1 MSEDLASATDPQGVP
16 GVPDAMVELPAR
28 RGRLIWLIPFLA
40 AAVTI
45 WVSVDAWLSRGPQ
58 IEIEFLDAHG
68 LEAGDPVR
76 SHGVEVGR
84 VRDVIFDWLDGQ
96 GRVRVIADLEA
107 DAGPLLR
114 AGTRF
119 WIQRPELDFGGI
131 RGLDTVVGPRYLA
144 LIPGTG
150 DVDDGPFLGLN
161 RTPLVTDASSGDL
174 EIMVVSSERLGMR
187 RGGLVSYRGMPAGR
201 ILDVELTSDSTRVQS
216 TVLIEARYAPLIRS
230 GTRFFSTSG
239 VSFEIGFEG
248 FRTDVDS
255 LESII
260 SGGIGFATPPDA
272 GAVAVTGTRF
282 GLALKAE
289 RAWLE
294 WSPAIALGDLSGG
307 SPPKVRAILRWKSAL
322 LRRARSRRGWVTLMP
337 NGLLVIPTALVTP
350 PADAIDPT
358 LEFGGVSRS
367 VESIEIQGSSVPEAF
382 QVLRLSDFPIEVTG
396 AISGDAQSLSTH
408 VIDPSETLLV
418 HGGAATGPVPL
429 GPGRWEKSQGAF
441 IIDSQAG
448 LTDDQSGCAVT
459 EAGSGRLIGFLV
471 ITDGAVSIVRASPL
485 EPTDE

>member
-1 MSEDLASATDPQGVP
+1 MSEDVTSTSDSRGVSD
-16 GVPDAMVELPAR
+16 VPDAIVEASSR
-28 RGRLIWLIPFLA
+28 RGRLIWLVPVLA
-40 AAVTI
+40 VAVTV
-45 WVSVDAWLSRGPQ
+45 WVSVDAWFGRGPQ

-76 SHGVEVGR
+76 CHGVEVGR
-84 VRDVIFDWLDGQ
+84 VEEVVFDWNDGL
-96 GRVRVIADLEA
+96 GRVRVIAELEA
-107 DAGPLLR
+107 DAGELLR

-144 LIPGTG
+144 LVPGAG
-150 DVDDGPFLGLN
+150 ELDGGPFLGLD
-161 RTPLVTDASSGDL
+161 RTPIVISASSGDL
-174 EIMVVSSERLGMR
+174 EIIVESSERAGMR
-187 RGGLVSYRGMPAGR
+187 RGGLVSYRGMPAGQ
-201 ILDVELTSDSTRVQS
+201 IIDVDLTSDSTRVQS
-216 TVLIEARYAPLIRS
+216 TVLIQERYAPLVRS

-239 VSFEIGFEG
+239 VAFEFGFEG

-272 GAVAVTGTRF
+272 GAAAVTGARF
-282 GLALKAE
+282 DLSVKVD
-289 RAWLE
+289 RDWLE
-294 WSPAIALGDLSGG
+294 WSPAIARGDLAGG
-307 SPPKVRAILRWKSAL
+307 SPPKVRAILRWKSGL
-322 LRRARSRRGWVTLMP
+322 LRRSRSIKGWITLMP
-337 NGLLVIPTALVTP
+337 NGLLVIPTALVTAP
-350 PADAIDPT
+350 DGAISPT

-367 VESIEIQGSSVPEAF
+367 LESIEIQGSSVPEEF

-396 AISGDAQSLSTH
+396 ALSGDARSLSTH
-408 VIDPSETLLV
+408 DIDPGETLLV

-485 EPTDE
+485 EHTDE

>member
-45 WVSVDAWLSRGPQ
+45 WVSVDALLSRGPQ

-76 SHGVEVGR
+76 CHGVEVGR
-84 VRDVIFDWLDGQ
+84 VRDVMFDWLDGQ

-174 EIMVVSSERLGMR
+174 EIMVVSSERLGIR
-187 RGGLVSYRGMPAGR
+187 PAG
-201 ILDVELTSDSTRVQS
+201 
-216 TVLIEARYAPLIRS
+216 
-230 GTRFFSTSG
+230 
-239 VSFEIGFEG
+239 
-248 FRTDVDS
+248 
-255 LESII
+255 
-260 SGGIGFATPPDA
+260 
-272 GAVAVTGTRF
+272 
-282 GLALKAE
+282 
-289 RAWLE
+289 
-294 WSPAIALGDLSGG
+294 
-307 SPPKVRAILRWKSAL
+307 
-322 LRRARSRRGWVTLMP
+322 
-337 NGLLVIPTALVTP
+337 IP
-350 PADAIDPT
+350 
-358 LEFGGVSRS
+358 R
-367 VESIEIQGSSVPEAF
+367 
-382 QVLRLSDFPIEVTG
+382 
-396 AISGDAQSLSTH
+396 
-408 VIDPSETLLV
+408 
-418 HGGAATGPVPL
+418 
-429 GPGRWEKSQGAF
+429 
-441 IIDSQAG
+441 
-448 LTDDQSGCAVT
+448 
-459 EAGSGRLIGFLV
+459 
-471 ITDGAVSIVRASPL
+471 
-485 EPTDE
+485 

>member
-45 WVSVDAWLSRGPQ
+45 WVSVDALLSRGPQ

-76 SHGVEVGR
+76 CHGVEVGR
-84 VRDVIFDWLDGQ
+84 VRDVMFDWLDGQ

-294 WSPAIALGDLSGG
+294 WSPAIALGDLAGG
-307 SPPKVRAILRWKSAL
+307 SPPKVWAILRWKSAL
-322 LRRARSRRGWVTLMP
+322 LRRARSRRGWVTRLPDGSLVLPASLMMP
-337 NGLLVIPTALVTP
+337 PDGGLS
-350 PADAIDPT
+350 PA
-358 LEFGGVSRS
+358 LEFRGVSRPLD
-367 VESIEIQGSSVPEAF
+367 SISAAAIPWSSEFRMLSADEIPPEWNF
-382 QVLRLSDFPIEVTG
+382 G
-396 AISGDAQSLSTH
+396 GG
-408 VIDPSETLLV
+408 ET
-418 HGGAATGPVPL
+418 PVPL
-429 GPGRWEKSQGAF
+429 LDARLDSAATMLIHTGAELGPIPVPPGLWWHGNGEIVIDRGAGF
-441 IIDSQAG
+441 ADDMVGAPVTDAG
-448 LTDDQSGCAVT
+448 TGF
-459 EAGSGRLIGFLV
+459 LIGFLV
-471 ITDGAVSIVRASPL
+471 VDAGEIRVMLIDQPRENAS
-485 EPTDE
+485 